1 MGIREKEMELN
12 LLQNAEAFGYL
23 YKEYQKEIKATI
35 QRRDEEPESTLSYR
49 EKLWNES
56 LDMVNANLH
65 KMYTTQ
71 AEFEGSMNS
80 IGKRQNELIR

>member
-49 EKLWNES
+49 EKL
-56 LDMVNANLH
+56 
-65 KMYTTQ
+65 
-71 AEFEGSMNS
+71 
-80 IGKRQNELIR
+80 